1 MICIYFS
8 GAPCSPIEAYFLKLE
23 ECQQDGTMA
32 KESQLRYLLSSD
44 LSFFL
49 GVGVAVVIARASGQ
63 EFALSLLIRLYQNTQ
78 LTQESSFLS

>member
-44 LSFFL
+44 LFL
-49 GVGVAVVIARASGQ
+49 GVGVAVVIARASDQ
-63 EFALSLLIRLYQNTQ
+63 EFAFSLLIRSYQNTQ

>member
-1 MICIYFS
+1 
-8 GAPCSPIEAYFLKLE
+8 
-23 ECQQDGTMA
+23 MA
-32 KESQLRYLLSSD
+32 KESQLRCLLLSD

-63 EFALSLLIRLYQNTQ
+63 EFAFSLLIRSYQNTQ